1 MLNNKGMSLM
11 EILVSII
18 LISVVLVFLF
28 ELLIDLKNESKNN
41 DYASNNQIN
50 RMEIIY
56 NLENELNKYRLVG
69 LKDESTSDNL
79 VLDFYYDVEGKEVK
93 TTLETLKED
102 NTYLMRYRGIDNK
115 FTYKM
120 QGAEVNPCAY
130 FTSYIDEDTSNYY
143 FKLNIFVYSDPYHE
157 RNNLGFNNALDDIE
171 ISYMGN
177 SNNLRK
183 DEEYLTA
190 HNYTNEKVGACSN

>member
-56 NLENELNKYRLVG
+56 
-69 LKDESTSDNL
+69 T
-79 VLDFYYDVEGKEVK
+79 
-93 TTLETLKED
+93 
-102 NTYLMRYRGIDNK
+102 
-115 FTYKM
+115 
-120 QGAEVNPCAY
+120 
-130 FTSYIDEDTSNYY
+130 
-143 FKLNIFVYSDPYHE
+143 KLSFSRPK
-157 RNNLGFNNALDDIE
+157 R
-171 ISYMGN
+171 
-177 SNNLRK
+177 
-183 DEEYLTA
+183 
-190 HNYTNEKVGACSN
+190 